1 MKSCSGAFWLPIEY
15 FLHPYCV
22 AFSNKLSSKMFL
34 KIKYVP
40 YPSQEIPHG
49 MGLTI
54 CNVPPNI
61 SHHILLK
68 SFFALSP
75 LISPSFPIPPPNWE
89 SPPLLSS
96 LLKPYSGLTILPR
109 LKLTQLALRSTR
121 QSSPLWGRDSCRVT
135 SSNQL
140 PKK

>member
-1 MKSCSGAFWLPIEY
+1 MKSCSGAFWLSIEY
-15 FLHPYCV
+15 FLHPYFV
-22 AFSNKLSSKMFL
+22 AFSNKLSSKMSL

-40 YPSQEIPHG
+40 YPSQEVPHG

-68 SFFALSP
+68 SFFFTIASY
-75 LISPSFPIPPPNWE
+75 FPFPPNTTPKLGMQPPP
-89 SPPLLSS
+89 
-96 LLKPYSGLTILPR
+96 LKPHSGLTILPR

-121 QSSPLWGRDSCRVT
+121 QVVPYGGGT
-135 SSNQL
+135 AAE
-140 PKK
+140 